1 MNRFADKDPTD
12 IVDYALDLADLIGA
26 GDALDTATWDASD
39 PGITVA
45 DLDPVG
51 NTARVRVSG
60 GAAGETYVLTCTA
73 TLDSGQ
79 QVERN
84 LMIKVRKQ

>member
-12 IVDYALDLADLIGA
+12 IVDYGLDLSDLIWA
-26 GDALDTATWDASD
+26 GDALDTASWDASD
-39 PGITVA
+39 PGITVS
-45 DLDPVG
+45 DLAPAG
-51 NTARVRVSG
+51 NIARVRVSG
-60 GAAGETYVLTCTA
+60 GTAGETYVLTCTA

-84 LMIKVRKQ
+84 LMIRVRKQ